1 MASPASSSPVIFDLD
16 GVLIDSE
23 PVWEAAETEV
33 FASVGVHLDAADTKT
48 TTGLRV
54 DEVVA
59 HWFARRPWDITAPA
73 ASVEALA
80 TALVDSMVAH
90 AEGDPIEIPGAID
103 AVGRMAEAGRRL
115 AVCSSSPQ
123 RLITASLKGLGLTDC
138 FELVHS
144 AEHEPAGKPHPACY
158 LSTAAMLGVPP
169 SECVAIEDSVNG
181 AIAAAAAGHVVV
193 ALPAAELRD
202 DPRFDFCARVL
213 DGHHQLDEWLIE
225 SLLA

>member
-1 MASPASSSPVIFDLD
+1 MVPSTPPSAVIFDLD

-23 PVWEAAETEV
+23 PVWEAAEAEV
-33 FASVGVHLDAADTKT
+33 FASVGVHLDASDTAS

-59 HWFARRPWDITAPA
+59 HWLARRPWDVTAPG
-73 ASVEALA
+73 ASAEAVA
-80 TALVDSMVAH
+80 ITLVDAMVAH
-90 AEGDPIEIPGAID
+90 AHDDPTEVPGAVD
-103 AVGRMAEAGRRL
+103 AVDRLAKSGRRM

-123 RLITASLKGLGLTDC
+123 RLIEASLGGLGLGDR

-158 LSTAAMLGVPP
+158 LSTASMLGVAP
-169 SECVAIEDSVNG
+169 SDCVAIEDSVNG

-193 ALPAAELRD
+193 ALPVSELRN

-213 DGHHQLDEWLIE
+213 DGHHQLDEQLLGT
-225 SLLA
+225 LLA